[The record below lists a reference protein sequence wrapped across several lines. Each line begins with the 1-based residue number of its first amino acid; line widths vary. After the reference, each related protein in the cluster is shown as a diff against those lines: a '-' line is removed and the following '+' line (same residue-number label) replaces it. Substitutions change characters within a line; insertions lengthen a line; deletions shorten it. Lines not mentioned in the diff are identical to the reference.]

1 MSRPHKDLLVWQD
14 AMALVEQVYRLTSSF
29 PDQERFGLTAQLRR
43 AAVSVPSN
51 IAEGVARRTTREYL
65 QFLGI
70 ARGSLSEI
78 DTQIEIARRLGF
90 AQDCADIDQLLAR
103 LFARTNALMASLT
116 TKLEG
121 RA

>member
-1 MSRPHKDLLVWQD
+1 MIRPHKHLLVWQD
-14 AMALVEQVYRLTSSF
+14 AMSLVEHVYLLTSAF
-29 PDQERFGLTAQLRR
+29 PAHEKFGLTSQLRR
-43 AAVSVPSN
+43 AAISIPCN

-78 DTQIEIARRLGF
+78 DTQLDISCRLG
-90 AQDCADIDQLLAR
+90 LLEPTPEVNELVER
-103 LFARTNALMASLT
+103 IFGRINALMNRLN

-121 RA
+121 KH